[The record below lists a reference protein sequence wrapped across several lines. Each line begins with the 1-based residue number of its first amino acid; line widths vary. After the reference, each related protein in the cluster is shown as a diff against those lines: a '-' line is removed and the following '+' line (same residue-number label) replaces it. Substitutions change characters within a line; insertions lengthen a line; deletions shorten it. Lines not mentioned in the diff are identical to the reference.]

1 MAKQQTFSDKY
12 GPWALVNGAARGL
25 GAEFSRQIAAKGIN
39 VVMVDMLADELART
53 AEDIRKASGRE
64 VVTIA
69 ADLSQPDFIG
79 KIKQRID
86 GLEIGLLVG
95 SAVCGPVGKV
105 VEGGLEERLGSI
117 AVNVCAPLTLVHEF
131 ATRMASSGRGGII
144 MVSSA
149 SAMQGT
155 PYVANYAAT
164 KAYNLILAESL
175 WAELRGKGVDVLG
188 FMPGTTRTPGYLES
202 KAQSGNAKL
211 VKVMEPEPTVAEA
224 LNALGKRPSH
234 IAGRGNR
241 ITFFISGKLMP
252 RRAAIA
258 LAARM
263 LDKMYGGK

>member
-1 MAKQQTFSDKY
+1 MSASQTFSSKY
-12 GPWALVNGAARGL
+12 GPWALVTGAARGL

-39 VVMVDMLADELART
+39 VVMVDLLADELART

-64 VVTIA
+64 IVTLVV
-69 ADLSQPDFIG
+69 DLSQPDFIG
-79 KIKQRID
+79 SVLKRVE
-86 GLEIGLLVG
+86 GLEFGLLV
-95 SAVCGPVGKV
+95 SNAVYGPVGKF
-105 VEGGLEERLGSI
+105 VERGLEEKLRSI
-117 AVNVCAPLTLVHEF
+117 AVNVRAPLTLVHEF
-131 ATRMASSGRGGII
+131 ATRMVASGRGGII

-175 WAELRGKGVDVLG
+175 WVELREKGVDVLG
-188 FMPGTTRTPGYLES
+188 FMPGTTRTPGYMES
-202 KAQSGNAKL
+202 KPQMERAKM
-211 VKVMEPEPTVAEA
+211 VKVMEPGPTVSEA
-224 LNALGKRPSH
+224 LNALGRRPSH

-241 ITFFISGKLMP
+241 LTFFISGKLMP

-263 LDKMYGGK
+263 LDKMYGNQ

>member
-1 MAKQQTFSDKY
+1 MA
-12 GPWALVNGAARGL
+12 A
-25 GAEFSRQIAAKGIN
+25 
-39 VVMVDMLADELART
+39 
-53 AEDIRKASGRE
+53 
-64 VVTIA
+64 
-69 ADLSQPDFIG
+69 
-79 KIKQRID
+79 
-86 GLEIGLLVG
+86 
-95 SAVCGPVGKV
+95 
-105 VEGGLEERLGSI
+105 
-117 AVNVCAPLTLVHEF
+117 
-131 ATRMASSGRGGII
+131 SGRGGII

-175 WAELRGKGVDVLG
+175 WVELRGKGVDVLG

-202 KAQSGNAKL
+202 QARTERAKM
-211 VKVMEPEPTVAEA
+211 VKVMEPGPTVAEA

>member
-1 MAKQQTFSDKY
+1 MSASGTFSDKY
-12 GPWALVNGAARGL
+12 GPWALVTGAARGL

-39 VVMVDMLADELART
+39 VVMVDLLADELSRT
-53 AEDIRKASGRE
+53 ADDIRKASGRE
-64 VVTIA
+64 IVTLT
-69 ADLSQPDFIG
+69 ADLSQPDFIDSIL
-79 KIKQRID
+79 KRIE
-86 GLEIGLLVG
+86 GMEIGLLV
-95 SAVCGPVGKV
+95 SNAVYGPVGKF
-105 VEGGLEERLGSI
+105 VERGLDEKLRSI
-117 AVNVCAPLTLVHEF
+117 AVNVRAPLTLVHEF
-131 ATRMASSGRGGII
+131 AARMTARGRGGII

-188 FMPGTTRTPGYLES
+188 FMPGTTRTPGYMES
-202 KAQSGNAKL
+202 QAHSERAKM
-211 VKVMEPEPTVAEA
+211 VKVMEPGPTVSEA

-263 LDKMYGGK
+263 LDKMYGNK

>member
-12 GPWALVNGAARGL
+12 GPWALVTGAARGL

-39 VVMVDMLADELART
+39 VVMVDLLADELAQT
-53 AEDIRKASGRE
+53 AEDIRKTSGRE

-69 ADLSQPDFIG
+69 ADLSQSDFIE
-79 KIKQRID
+79 KIKQRSD
-86 GLEIGLLVG
+86 GLEIGLLV
-95 SAVCGPVGKV
+95 SNAVYGPVGMF
-105 VEGGLEERLGSI
+105 VERSLDEKLRSI
-117 AVNVCAPLTLVHEF
+117 AVNVRAPLTLAHEF
-131 ATRMASSGRGGII
+131 AVRMAGRVRGGII

-175 WAELRGKGVDVLG
+175 WVELREKGVDVLG
-188 FMPGTTRTPGYLES
+188 FMPGTTRTPGYMES
-202 KAQSGNAKL
+202 KARTERAKM
-211 VKVMEPEPTVAEA
+211 VKVMEPGPTVAEA

-241 ITFFISGKLMP
+241 LTFFISGKLMP
-252 RRAAIA
+252 RKLAI
-258 LAARM
+258 M
-263 LDKMYGGK
+263 LTAKMMRNLYGNK

>member
-12 GPWALVNGAARGL
+12 GPWALVTGAARGL

-39 VVMVDMLADELART
+39 VVMVDLLADELART
-53 AEDIRKASGRE
+53 AEDIRKASGCE
-64 VVTIA
+64 VVTIE

-79 KIKQRID
+79 SILKRVEGMD
-86 GLEIGLLVG
+86 IGLLV
-95 SAVCGPVGKV
+95 SNAAYGPVGKF
-105 VEGGLEERLGSI
+105 VERSLEEKLRVLAI
-117 AVNVCAPLTLVHEF
+117 NVRAPLTLTHEF
-131 ATRMASSGRGGII
+131 ATRMAARGRGGII
-144 MVSSA
+144 LMSSA

-202 KAQSGNAKL
+202 KAQIGNAKL
-211 VKVMEPEPTVAEA
+211 VKVMEPGPTVTEA

-258 LAARM
+258 LASRM